1 MALKIAIL
9 ASGSGTNAQ
18 SMIDKAAQG
27 VLDIDIRLI
36 AGNRPGA
43 KVFERAEKAGIPHVC
58 IDHKAFADRESFD
71 REMVAAIKAS
81 GAEYVVL
88 AGYMRLLTST
98 FLQAFPGR
106 VINIHP
112 AILPSFPGA
121 HGGPDA
127 QAYGVKITPEKLSA
141 AIAESNKTH
150 ALVRELYDLRKGSEV
165 LAFNPTAVVCAT
177 DNIALGLLRYM
188 HEKNIKVPQQISLA
202 GFGGYPYSNI
212 SYPSLTT
219 ISFDYKH
226 LGAKT
231 ADKLLIML
239 KGTKVQSEFDNNLIF
254 ITQESTQK
262 I

>member
-127 QAYGVKITPEKLSA
+127 QAYGVMGIPSGQRHEICRGLHAEQNVIIQAAVPANAGEELDDLMNRIHPLEHRIYPQALQWLAEGRLRVEGRQVFLAPADRKTVTPDGPW
-141 AIAESNKTH
+141 
-150 ALVRELYDLRKGSEV
+150 LVWPPLEE
-165 LAFNPTAVVCAT
+165 
-177 DNIALGLLRYM
+177 
-188 HEKNIKVPQQISLA
+188 
-202 GFGGYPYSNI
+202 GF
-212 SYPSLTT
+212 
-219 ISFDYKH
+219 
-226 LGAKT
+226 
-231 ADKLLIML
+231 
-239 KGTKVQSEFDNNLIF
+239 
-254 ITQESTQK
+254 
-262 I
+262 

>member
-88 AGYMRLLTST
+88 AGYMRMLTST

-127 QAYGVKITPEKLSA
+127 QAYGVKITGCTVHFVEELVDSGPVIIQA
-141 AIAESNKTH
+141 AVHGVSIAG
-150 ALVRELYDLRKGSEV
+150 AELYCTTFPCAMCSKMLINCGIKHIWYSEHY
-165 LAFNPTAVVCAT
+165 P
-177 DNIALGLLRYM
+177 DELGLVMLS
-188 HEKNIKVPQQISLA
+188 EAGVTFEQIPFS
-202 GFGGYPYSNI
+202 P
-212 SYPSLTT
+212 
-219 ISFDYKH
+219 D
-226 LGAKT
+226 
-231 ADKLLIML
+231 ML
-239 KGTKVQSEFDNNLIF
+239 KGPQHV
-254 ITQESTQK
+254 
-262 I
+262 

>member
-127 QAYGVKITPEKLSA
+127 QAYGRIHPLEHRIYPQALQWLAEGRLRVEGRQVFLAPADRKTVTPDGPW
-141 AIAESNKTH
+141 
-150 ALVRELYDLRKGSEV
+150 LVWPPLEE
-165 LAFNPTAVVCAT
+165 
-177 DNIALGLLRYM
+177 
-188 HEKNIKVPQQISLA
+188 
-202 GFGGYPYSNI
+202 GF
-212 SYPSLTT
+212 
-219 ISFDYKH
+219 
-226 LGAKT
+226 
-231 ADKLLIML
+231 
-239 KGTKVQSEFDNNLIF
+239 
-254 ITQESTQK
+254 
-262 I
+262 